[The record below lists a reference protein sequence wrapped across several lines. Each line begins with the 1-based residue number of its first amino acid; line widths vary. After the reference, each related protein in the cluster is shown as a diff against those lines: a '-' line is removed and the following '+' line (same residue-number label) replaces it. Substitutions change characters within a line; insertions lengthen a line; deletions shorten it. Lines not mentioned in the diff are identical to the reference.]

1 MADNTSP
8 RPRGGD
14 VHRLLD
20 EAFAGIDMTP
30 ETQDLKE
37 EVRANLMARVADLEA
52 AGVSPV
58 DAAQQAVDELGDLH
72 ELVSESVG
80 ASGARPATVSG
91 SQSAAVRLARVRPKP
106 AFVVRVVIESIVATA
121 GLVLGGVGATGV
133 LPVPVGVTILL
144 LGIGAAAVG
153 LIVGDSLIQ
162 ETTANHP
169 MPRGRAGGYALA
181 SFLSLYGLG
190 FAGLVAV
197 GALPL
202 WGIVFAAVGL
212 VAGIV
217 LFAFLGATQTNRHKA
232 WVRQAQRELTVPNR
246 FEEEPESAAR
256 FGIYTAV
263 IWIVA
268 LAVFV
273 VLSFTVGWLWS
284 WLALLGG
291 FVAMLLVLAQMLF
304 GSRRN

>member
-20 EAFAGIDMTP
+20 EAFAGVDMTP
-30 ETQDLKE
+30 EAQDLKE

-72 ELVSESVG
+72 ELVSESVD

-133 LPVPVGVTILL
+133 LPLPVGVTILL

-153 LIVGDSLIQ
+153 LIVGDSLVQ

-169 MPRGRAGGYALA
+169 MPAGRAGGYALA

-197 GALPL
+197 GGLPL

-212 VAGIV
+212 VGGVV

-291 FVAMLLVLAQMLF
+291 FVVMLLVLAQMLF
-304 GSRRN
+304 GSRRS